1 MTGITVTHADARFES
16 EDDAAI
22 VERKYVSGYSDR
34 TKVDEYRF
42 VKREREVWEFVESR
56 EHGNGGDYSIEP
68 PKSVL
73 SHLVRE
79 EGVETVL
86 AADGE
91 RKLVSIEY
99 NHKHQDTK

>member
-1 MTGITVTHADARFES
+1 MTGITVNHANARFED

-22 VERKYVSGYSDR
+22 VERRYVSGYSDR
-34 TKVDEYRF
+34 TKMDEYRF
-42 VKREREVWEFVESR
+42 AKQERDVWQFVESR

-73 SHLVRE
+73 NHLVRE
-79 EGVETVL
+79 EDVKTIL
-86 AADGE
+86 SADGE

-99 NHKHQDTK
+99 DRKDTSDL